1 MDFNRLMTMVMSK
14 FMKKFMSV
22 ALTKGLD
29 YAARRGKRAAQMTE
43 SERAQANQGRQ
54 MADRAKQ
61 IRNATR
67 RFF

>member
-1 MDFNRLMTMVMSK
+1 MDFNRLITMAMTM
-14 FMKKFMSV
+14 FMKRFISTAV
-22 ALTKGLD
+22 DKGID
-29 YAARRGKRAAQMTE
+29 YAARRGKPESEMTE
-43 SERAQANQGRQ
+43 SERSQAAQGRQ

>member
-1 MDFNRLMTMVMSK
+1 MDFNRLITMAMSM
-14 FMKKFMSV
+14 FMKRFIATAV
-22 ALTKGLD
+22 DKGID
-29 YAARRGKRAAQMTE
+29 YAARRGKPEAEMTE
-43 SERAQANQGRQ
+43 AERASAGQGRQ

>member
-1 MDFNRLMTMVMSK
+1 MDFNRLITMALSM
-14 FMKKFMSV
+14 FMKRFIATAV
-22 ALTKGLD
+22 DKGID
-29 YAARRGKRAAQMTE
+29 YAARRGKSESEMTE
-43 SERAQANQGRQ
+43 AERSQAAQGRQ

>member
-1 MDFNRLMTMVMSK
+1 MDFNRLITMAMSM
-14 FMKKFMSV
+14 FMKRFISTAV
-22 ALTKGLD
+22 DKGID
-29 YAARRGKRAAQMTE
+29 YAARRGKPEAEMTE
-43 SERAQANQGRQ
+43 AERNQASQGRQ